1 MTILLFLTLII
12 AVCLA
17 CAFGLCEWYVGG
29 RNAAGEGSD
38 SLTMP
43 GRGRS
48 DRSEAAHLAARR
60 RMAERL
66 ERDGQGADAE

>member
-1 MTILLFLTLII
+1 
-12 AVCLA
+12 
-17 CAFGLCEWYVGG
+17 LCEWYVGG

-66 ERDGQGADAE
+66 ERDGHGADAE